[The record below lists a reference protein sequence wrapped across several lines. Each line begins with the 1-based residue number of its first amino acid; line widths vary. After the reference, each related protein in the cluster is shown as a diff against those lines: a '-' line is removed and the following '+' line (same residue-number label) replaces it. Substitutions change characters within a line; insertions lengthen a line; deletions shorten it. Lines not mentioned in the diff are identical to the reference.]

1 MTVKTRYMIAATL
14 LLLLMAGPFA
24 ASAVVAWAEATL
36 EHRAIFTQY
45 FHRILPIGAGLTV
58 LALLLGFLIL
68 NRLFRQYVT
77 GMAAM
82 VERLT
87 VMLVSNRDLRLEE
100 QGSPELRQVIAA
112 MNRLADQR
120 DHKIDE
126 IETQIDDQ
134 QSMYTA
140 ISERSK
146 SGTDLERPLSTLVY
160 TAFDTETTGLQ
171 PSGGDEIIQIGAL
184 RVENGSL
191 CLDDK
196 FEKLIDPGRAINPES
211 LAVHGISDDMVRG
224 KPAIGA
230 VLPDFHRFCEQS
242 VLLGHNIAFDMRF
255 LQIKERATG
264 VVFSQPVLDTLLLSA
279 VAYPHQEHHS
289 LESSLALLGVSIE
302 HRHSALSDAEAT
314 AQIFLKLLPLLA
326 ERGIITLG
334 QAIEA
339 SKKTPYARLKY

>member
-1 MTVKTRYMIAATL
+1 MTVRTRYMIAAAL
-14 LLLLMAGPFA
+14 LLLLMAGPFVV
-24 ASAVVAWAEATL
+24 SAVVAWAEATL
-36 EHRAIFTQY
+36 DHRAIFADY

-100 QGSPELRQVIAA
+100 QGPPELRQVIAA

-120 DHKIDE
+120 DHKIDD
-126 IETQIDDQ
+126 IEKQIDDQ

-146 SGTDLERPLSTLVY
+146 SGTDLELPLSTLVY

-191 CLDDK
+191 CLDDR

-224 KPAIGA
+224 SLRSGQCCRTSTVSANNLFCWGITSPLICASSRSKSGQPALFSHSRYWIRCCCRRSLIPTRNIPA
-230 VLPDFHRFCEQS
+230 WNRAWPCWESVSSTVTARFQMQRQRHRF
-242 VLLGHNIAFDMRF
+242 F
-255 LQIKERATG
+255 
-264 VVFSQPVLDTLLLSA
+264 
-279 VAYPHQEHHS
+279 
-289 LESSLALLGVSIE
+289 
-302 HRHSALSDAEAT
+302 
-314 AQIFLKLLPLLA
+314 
-326 ERGIITLG
+326 
-334 QAIEA
+334 
-339 SKKTPYARLKY
+339 